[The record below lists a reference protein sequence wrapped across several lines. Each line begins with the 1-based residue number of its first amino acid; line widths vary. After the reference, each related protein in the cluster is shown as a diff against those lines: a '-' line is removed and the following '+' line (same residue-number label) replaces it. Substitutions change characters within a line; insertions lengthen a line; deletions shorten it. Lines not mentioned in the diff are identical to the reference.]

1 MPPYYTEQYQTESL
15 GEDETTIHNYP
26 LKLSERDVDALQR
39 LKDRNG
45 AGMTVGG
52 RLENIAVW
60 KMINQICEINTEKE
74 EQKEWACRYCGK
86 STFETEQDYLVDQT
100 AHLGCFLEAEK

>member
-1 MPPYYTEQYQTESL
+1 MPTYYTEQYQTEPL

-45 AGMTVGG
+45 AGMTVG
-52 RLENIAVW
+52 A
-60 KMINQICEINTEKE
+60 
-74 EQKEWACRYCGK
+74 
-86 STFETEQDYLVDQT
+86 D
-100 AHLGCFLEAEK
+100 